1 MLSQNLRDVVPRK
14 APRGGLFGTFVV
26 LASFFEPVLAAFFA
40 TWPSPLL
47 LESLTFRQGCPSGAQ
62 WRPKWLQGCLKAA
75 KMELKC
81 RPRSSKCGSK
91 TSRKK
96 EKQQRKRKWKRTRKR
111 KKQKKTKRTWNCQ
124 QEYRHTILSISRWG
138 AFPLRYIYIYIY
150 LNIIYWVWMYC
161 IFIYIQI

>member
-14 APRGGLFGTFVV
+14 APCGGFFGIFVV

-47 LESLTFRQGCPSGAQ
+47 VESLTFRQGCPSGAQ
-62 WRPKWLQGCLKAA
+62 WRPKWFQGCLKAA
-75 KMELKC
+75 KMKLKC

-96 EKQQRKRKWKRTRKR
+96 RSSNESVSGREQGSGRSRRKRRGHGTANRNIE
-111 KKQKKTKRTWNCQ
+111 TH
-124 QEYRHTILSISRWG
+124 YYLSPG
-138 AFPLRYIYIYIY
+138 GGPFL
-150 LNIIYWVWMYC
+150 
-161 IFIYIQI
+161 